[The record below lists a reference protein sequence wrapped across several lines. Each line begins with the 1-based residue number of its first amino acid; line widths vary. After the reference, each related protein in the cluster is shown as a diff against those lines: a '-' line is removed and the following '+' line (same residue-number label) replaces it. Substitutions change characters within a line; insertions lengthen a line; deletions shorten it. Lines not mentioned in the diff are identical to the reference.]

1 MVNRKLELSRAERH
15 VHNFMMD
22 TQLTKRV
29 GTQHA
34 FAKMHACLQHT
45 PNTAFNKHNLA
56 IANYHT
62 FQNTTNFRKL
72 TYFCTSTY
80 IILVVYIVCT
90 NRLLYY
96 IALQNCKLKY
106 ELI

>member
-45 PNTAFNKHNLA
+45 PYTAFNKHNLA
-56 IANYHT
+56 ISIITHFKITT
-62 FQNTTNFRKL
+62 FSQINI
-72 TYFCTSTY
+72 FCTSTY